1 MSNWEYWCW
10 YKAQVVHQ
18 SFSLPL
24 CILCFTPRW
33 QEWLALSQTCVLE
46 VQECPVHAPFRL
58 LKRTWRLINT
68 CNLHTRPCVQVR
80 LLKSCQAH
88 TRSKNWGK
96 GGTLIKAP
104 QTWNYFF
111 LPEHFI
117 TWAVLSGPHVS
128 LNCKIVFFLLSA
140 GEQLCLSTPAYNVYL
155 ESLHL
160 ILDLLSHST
169 KRWEYCTGRFSFR
182 Q

>member
-1 MSNWEYWCW
+1 MAVSFKFMHHTRDDVSIILSNWEYWCW

-18 SFSLPL
+18 RFSLPL

-46 VQECPVHAPFRL
+46 VQECPVHASFRF
-58 LKRTWRLINT
+58 LKQTWRLINT

-88 TRSKNWGK
+88 TRCKNWGK
-96 GGTLIKAP
+96 GGILIKAP
-104 QTWNYFF
+104 

-128 LNCKIVFFLLSA
+128 LNCKIVFFFSCRPESNFA
-140 GEQLCLSTPAYNVYL
+140 SQHQLTMC
-155 ESLHL
+155 
-160 ILDLLSHST
+160 I
-169 KRWEYCTGRFSFR
+169 
-182 Q
+182 